1 MNGVMHFSSKPAP
14 WLQVHFSTESLSVKG
29 ASAFQYTHILK
40 KREREREGAI
50 ECAKAMEKAVEK
62 SFG

>member
-40 KREREREGAI
+40 KREREGVI